1 MKKLLTILLLIP
13 FALHAQIQDSATS
26 TMTSTWQFCAV
37 FDAGIDTT
45 IAYDATCQMNGS
57 ITGDYD
63 SINYSSLTLTGT
75 FDDLTDTNAV
85 FTPSAP
91 DIATGGGYIRMT
103 AYYYQLTGVDSML
116 LTITP
121 EEVGELDNNI
131 LPAIL
136 PFIIEY

>member
-1 MKKLLTILLLIP
+1 MEKLLIYALLLFS
-13 FALHAQIQDSATS
+13 FACKAQDSTTH
-26 TMTSTWQFCAV
+26 TMTATWQFCAV

-45 IAYDATCQMNGS
+45 IAYDATCQMNGGIS
-57 ITGDYD
+57 GDYD
-63 SINYSSLTLTGT
+63 SINYSSVTLTGT

-91 DIATGGGYIRMT
+91 DIATGVGYIRMT